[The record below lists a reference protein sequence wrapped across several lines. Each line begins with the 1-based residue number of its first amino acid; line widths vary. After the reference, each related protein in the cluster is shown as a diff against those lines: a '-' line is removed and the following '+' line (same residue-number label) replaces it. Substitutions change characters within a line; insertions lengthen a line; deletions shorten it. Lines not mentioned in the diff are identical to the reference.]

1 MRTVVKLAHEEKAQG
16 LLVMALFM
24 GLVGLGF
31 LAFALDVGSLF
42 RAKRSAQAAADA
54 AAVAAAKEVEVGNTS
69 SNEQAIA
76 NAVAKLNGF
85 DPSAS
90 SNPATVS
97 LSTPSSG
104 NFTGS
109 IYVQATVTKSVPT
122 AFLGGL
128 PGNRTSVPVSAT
140 AIAGG
145 GTNPVCVCIE
155 GSAQALF
162 MVNGSTLNANN
173 CGIVDD
179 SNSSNAVTVEGSST
193 INASSLGTVSS
204 TWNNSG
210 NINNGGSISSSTT
223 IVQGLTSTCQPT
235 MPTPPSYSGCVA
247 DPGGGSSNFTA
258 GPASAGGTVCYNGL
272 TIGANGTTPTLNPGI
287 YVIASG
293 TLHFKSGNNTVS
305 NLGGQGVFFYLTGSA
320 ALTIDNGANVNL
332 VSGGATESG
341 GGTAQSLGAYNGIL
355 VYQASGNSAQ
365 MNIAGGSSLYM
376 NGALYAPS
384 GQMIFSN
391 GTGSN
396 IQGGI
401 VCTQLIMTGGSVLN
415 TNANVNQG
423 TTIVSPR
430 LVQ

>member
-1 MRTVVKLAHEEKAQG
+1 VRFFREEQAQAVI
-16 LLVMALFM
+16 VMSLFI

-31 LAFALDVGSLF
+31 LAFAVDVGSLF
-42 RAKRSAQAAADA
+42 RAQRLAQAAADA
-54 AAVAAAKEVEVGNTS
+54 AAVAAAKEVEVGNTTT
-69 SNEQAIA
+69 NEQAIA
-76 NAVAKLNGF
+76 NTVARLNGF

-90 SNPATVS
+90 NNPATVS

-109 IYVQATVTKSVPT
+109 IYVQATVSKSVPT
-122 AFLGGL
+122 IFLGAF

-173 CGIVDD
+173 CGVVDD
-179 SNSSNAVTVEGSST
+179 SPASNAVTISGSST
-193 INASSLGTVSS
+193 LNASSLGTVST

-223 IVQGLTSTCQPT
+223 IVQGLTSACQPT
-235 MPTPPSYSGCVA
+235 MPTPPAYSGCVA
-247 DPGGGSSNFTA
+247 DPGGGSTNFTA
-258 GPASAGGTVCYNGL
+258 GPAIAGGTVCYNGL

-293 TLHFKSGNNTVS
+293 TLHFKSGNSTVS

-320 ALTIDNGANVNL
+320 GLVIDNGANVNL

-341 GGTAQSLGAYNGIL
+341 GGTAPSLGAYNGIL
-355 VYQASGNSAQ
+355 VYQSSSDSAQ
-365 MNIAGGSSLYM
+365 MNVAGGSSLYM

-396 IQGGI
+396 IQGGL